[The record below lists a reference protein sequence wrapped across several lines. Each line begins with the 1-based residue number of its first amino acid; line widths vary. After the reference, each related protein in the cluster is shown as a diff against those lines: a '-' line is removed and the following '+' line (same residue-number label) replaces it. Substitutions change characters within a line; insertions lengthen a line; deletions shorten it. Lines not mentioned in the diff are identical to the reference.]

1 MPSCSIRLLWLA
13 AAFCAAEVTAAAQA
27 IPRAVP
33 VPGRAGIYAQ
43 PGFPAGEQMEAV
55 DPDKKLSPGDQVTL
69 EIVEDK
75 DGGLP
80 KVVTATGELDVQPL
94 GRVHVAG
101 KTTVEAAAD
110 LKRRLEVDYYYKA
123 TVKLSI
129 DRVSP
134 TIVKSGTVYLA
145 GEVRA
150 VGPVPIVSGV
160 PLKLSEAILQAGGF
174 GPWADDRK
182 VQVTRRSGGAPVVV
196 DVKEILQKGRVEKD
210 VTLQDGDR
218 VFVPQAFFK
227 K

>member
-1 MPSCSIRLLWLA
+1 MPSCLSRSLWLA
-13 AAFCAAEVTAAAQA
+13 VAFCAAEVTAAAQA
-27 IPRAVP
+27 VPRAVP
-33 VPGRAGIYAQ
+33 VPGRPGAYVQ
-43 PGFPAGEQMEAV
+43 PGYPAGERMEAV
-55 DPDKKLSPGDQVTL
+55 DPDKRLSPGDQVTL
-69 EIVEDK
+69 EIIEDK

-80 KVVTATGELDVQPL
+80 KVVTATGELDVPPL
-94 GRVHVAG
+94 GRVNVAG
-101 KTTVEAAAD
+101 KTTREAESD
-110 LKRRLEVDYYYKA
+110 LKRRLEADYYYKA

-134 TIVKSGTVYLA
+134 TIVTSGIVYLA

-150 VGPVPIVSGV
+150 VGPVEMISGT
-160 PLKLSEAILQAGGF
+160 PLKLSEAILKAGGF

-182 VQVTRRSGGAPVVV
+182 VQVTRRSGGSPQVV

-210 VTLQDGDR
+210 ITLQDGDR